1 MIQQQQFDAIV
12 FYNDP
17 GVGYRL
23 FEALF
28 QTRAAAYQN
37 VFVTGCMSLFISS
50 EWSPFRL
57 GSRSL
62 NFMAVFKSWFGCRTV
77 RDLMLCHM
85 PCYALQALLVLQLS
99 LSCCVLCGNV
109 RVGLGTTLQCI
120 NIPCNAQHY
129 TSVCFIMFAMLC
141 YMPRA

>member
-1 MIQQQQFDAIV
+1 MMIQQQQFDAIV

-23 FEALF
+23 FEALL

-37 VFVTGCMSLFISS
+37 VFITGCMSLFISS

-62 NFMAVFKSWFGCRTV
+62 NFMAVFKSWFGCRTL
-77 RDLMLCHM
+77 RDSVNALLYALLCSLGLVGAIVILIMLC
-85 PCYALQALLVLQLS
+85 V
-99 LSCCVLCGNV
+99 V
-109 RVGLGTTLQCI
+109 
-120 NIPCNAQHY
+120 
-129 TSVCFIMFAMLC
+129 
-141 YMPRA
+141 